1 MQTFWHTSA
10 HILAQAVLRLYP
22 SAKLGVGP
30 ATENGFYYDLKLE
43 KPLSPEDL
51 PKIEAECKKIAK
63 ENLRVERKEIS
74 YEEARVLFAD
84 QSFKLELIDDYEK
97 DGRELTVYTQG
108 EFSDLCAGP
117 HLNYTS
123 KVKALAVT
131 AATAAYWRGDAAND
145 SLTRIYGV
153 SFPNKEHKK
162 IAKENLR
169 VERKEISYE
178 EARALFAD
186 QPFKLE
192 LIDDYEKEGREL
204 TVYTQGEFSD
214 LCAGPHL
221 NYTSKVKAL
230 AVTAATAAYWRGD
243 AANDSLTR
251 IYGVSFPNKDQLA
264 KHLEAVEEAKK
275 RDHNVLGR
283 QLGYFTTS
291 EPVGQG
297 LPLLMPKGA
306 KVMQTLMRFVEDEA
320 EARGYQLTRT
330 PIMAKSDLY
339 KISGHWDHYR
349 DGMFVIDEQ
358 SSDDILA
365 LRPMTCPFQFMI
377 YKSGMH
383 SYKELPIR
391 YVENSTLCRNES
403 SGEMHGLIRV
413 RQFTLSDAHTI
424 VTPEQLEDEFGFA
437 LSFIK
442 YIMKCIGIE
451 NDITY
456 RFSKWDSEDREKYI
470 DKPAEWEDT
479 QDKMRKIL
487 QRLELDFTE
496 ANGEAAFYGPKLDI
510 QMKNVFGKEDT
521 LITLQIDFALAERF
535 DMEYVDADNTK
546 KRPYILHHSIIGCF
560 ERTLAILI
568 EKYAGDLPLWIA
580 PEQAR
585 ILPIGDSQVEYAQ
598 ELLSK
603 LKMAGISATLDS
615 RNEKVGYKIREGTLE
630 KIPYLLIVGEKEQ
643 TENTVSVRSRKH
655 GESVLSV
662 DELVEKIITEIKEK
676 S

>member
-1 MQTFWHTSA
+1 MSEQIKTIDMQTFWHTSA

-22 SAKLGVGP
+22 GAKLGVGP

-43 KPLSPEDL
+43 KPLSPDDL

-74 YEEARVLFAD
+74 YEEAR
-84 QSFKLELIDDYEK
+84 
-97 DGRELTVYTQG
+97 T
-108 EFSDLCAGP
+108 
-117 HLNYTS
+117 
-123 KVKALAVT
+123 
-131 AATAAYWRGDAAND
+131 
-145 SLTRIYGV
+145 
-153 SFPNKEHKK
+153 
-162 IAKENLR
+162 
-169 VERKEISYE
+169 
-178 EARALFAD
+178 LFAD

-192 LIDDYEKEGREL
+192 LIDDYGKEGREL

-251 IYGVSFPNKDQLA
+251 IYGVSFPNKEQLA

-456 RFSKWDSEDREKYI
+456 RFSKWDAADREKYI
-470 DKPAEWEDT
+470 DMPAEWEDT

-496 ANGEAAFYGPKLDI
+496 ADGEAAFYGPKLDI

-585 ILPIGDSQVEYAQ
+585 ILPIGDAQVEYAQ
-598 ELLSK
+598 ELLAK
-603 LKMAGISATLDS
+603 LKTAGISATLDS

>member
-1 MQTFWHTSA
+1 MSEQIREIDRQTFWHTSA

-22 SAKLGVGP
+22 GAKLGVGP
-30 ATENGFYYDLKLE
+30 ATDNGFYYDLKLQR
-43 KPLSPEDL
+43 PLTTDEL
-51 PKIEAECKKIAK
+51 PAIEAECRKIVK
-63 ENLRVERKEIS
+63 ENLRVERKEVS
-74 YEEARVLFAD
+74 YD
-84 QSFKLELIDDYEK
+84 
-97 DGRELTVYTQG
+97 
-108 EFSDLCAGP
+108 
-117 HLNYTS
+117 
-123 KVKALAVT
+123 
-131 AATAAYWRGDAAND
+131 
-145 SLTRIYGV
+145 
-153 SFPNKEHKK
+153 
-162 IAKENLR
+162 
-169 VERKEISYE
+169 
-178 EARALFAD
+178 EARAMFAE

-204 TVYTQGEFSD
+204 TVYTQGEFAD

-221 NYTSKVKAL
+221 GYTSKVKAI

-243 AANDSLTR
+243 AQNDSLTR
-251 IYGVSFPNKDQLA
+251 IYGVSFPTKDELA
-264 KHLEAVEEAKK
+264 KYLEAVEEAKK

-306 KVMQTLMRFVEDEA
+306 KVMQKLMRFVEDEA
-320 EARGYQLTRT
+320 EARGYQLTKT

-349 DGMFVIDEQ
+349 DGMFLIDEQ
-358 SSDDILA
+358 SSDDVLA

-377 YKSGMH
+377 YKHSLH

-413 RQFTLSDAHTI
+413 RQFTLSDAHSI
-424 VTPEQLEDEFGFA
+424 ITPEQLEEEFGFA
-437 LSFIK
+437 LSFVK
-442 YIMKCIGIE
+442 FVMKAIGIE
-451 NDITY
+451 NDISF
-456 RFSKWDSEDREKYI
+456 RFSKWDPADKEKYI
-470 DKPAEWEDT
+470 DKPEAWEDT

-487 QRLELDFTE
+487 QHLDLDFVE
-496 ANGEAAFYGPKLDI
+496 AAGEAAFYGPKLDI

-521 LITLQIDFALAERF
+521 LITLQIDFSLAERF
-535 DMEYVDADNTK
+535 DMEYVDADNVK

-568 EKYAGDLPLWIA
+568 EKYGGDLPLWIA

-585 ILPIGDSQVEYAQ
+585 ILPIGEGQAEYAHK
-598 ELLSK
+598 LSQR
-603 LKMAGISATLDS
+603 LKQAGIVVTTDS

-643 TENTVSVRSRKH
+643 TEKTVSVRSRKH
-655 GESVLSV
+655 GEMVLSA
-662 DELVEKIITEIKEK
+662 DELAEKLITEIKEK
-676 S
+676 I